1 MLSYQ
6 SSTAEW
12 DFFFGPNKLKAHNGL
27 CGALILFLLTT
38 RLMERLWYHS
48 RQSKFHRTYYKGG
61 LIVKSKT

>member
-27 CGALILFLLTT
+27 YGALILFCSPHD
-38 RLMERLWYHS
+38 LWNDFGIILD
-48 RQSKFHRTYYKGG
+48 RVNFTGRT
-61 LIVKSKT
+61 IREV